1 MPKIVKKAIVRK
13 ATSTTSAVKTKKTP
27 AKKYSRFR
35 PLILSRHPSHNI
47 LRARNKMLPL
57 FSFPSV
63 IRFGSSTEVEDTVAK
78 GGRRVE
84 INTVASIKI
93 SANKS
98 LMKDKFV
105 EAGVKTAPF
114 FKVNSNNVEEFINQ
128 AKELTDDFKSKLVC
142 KAHHGSKGQGNT
154 LVSNEEELRNWAE
167 DKRLASFIYEKFI
180 NYALE
185 FRLHITEEG
194 YFYTC
199 RKALRKDCPE
209 DQKWRHHDDT
219 CVWLLETNEDF
230 KKPNSFDD
238 IVSDC
243 VKALKAIGADILS
256 FDVKVQGPI
265 DGKGRPREYQDYILL
280 ESNSASSMGDYIE
293 GQPSICAQ
301 KYIEILPQVI
311 NNKYF
316 KNAR

>member
-1 MPKIVKKAIVRK
+1 MAKVLKKTTAVKK
-13 ATSTTSAVKTKKTP
+13 STTAKKNP
-27 AKKYSRFR
+27 PKKYSRFR
-35 PLILSRHPSHNI
+35 PLVLSRHPSHNI
-47 LRARNKMLPL
+47 LRARNKTLPL
-57 FSFPSV
+57 FDFPSV
-63 IRFGSSTEVEDTVAK
+63 IRFGSSTEVEDSVVK

-114 FKVNSNNVEEFINQ
+114 FRVNSNNIEELILQ
-128 AKELTDDFKSKLVC
+128 AKELTEDFKSKLVC
-142 KAHHGSKGQGNT
+142 KAHHGSKGNGNT
-154 LVSNEEELRNWAE
+154 LISSEDELRSWIE
-167 DKRLASFIYEKFI
+167 GKRLTSFIYEKFM

-219 CVWLLETNEDF
+219 CVWLLEINEDF
-230 KKPNSFDD
+230 KKPNSFND
-238 IVSDC
+238 IVTDC

-256 FDVKVQGPI
+256 FDVKVQGPN

-301 KYIEILPQVI
+301 KYIEVLPQVI
-311 NNKYF
+311 NNKF
-316 KNAR
+316 RKNVR